1 MNRGRPRTIKDP
13 VRVLLTLDE
22 GTIKALNFYMNESG
36 LTRTQIIRTAIDLL
50 LSGEGGVKDGESKPE
65 QILD

>member
-1 MNRGRPRTIKDP
+1 MNRGRPRIIKDP

-22 GTIKALNFYMNESG
+22 GTIKALDFYINESG

-50 LSGEGGVKDGESKPE
+50 LSGEGSVKDGESKPE
-65 QILD
+65 QISK